1 MSSLL
6 HLIHRLYQFDDLI
19 RWGGHA
25 VLIAII
31 FSENGIMAG
40 FFLPGDSL
48 LVTAGL
54 FAASGLLN
62 LPQLL
67 IELCVAAVL
76 GETVSYTVGHMVGP
90 KLFNKEDSI
99 FFHKNHLLRA
109 RRFYEKYGAKTII
122 IARFLPIIRT
132 FAPVV
137 AGVGE
142 MTYVRFTVYNVIG
155 GVGWVSSMILT
166 GYFLGHSIPNI
177 QHHVDKVILIVIFL
191 SILPAIIEVWKE
203 HRAKAVPTP

>member
-1 MSSLL
+1 MHSFID
-6 HLIHRLYQFDDLI
+6 LIGRLYQFDELI

-25 VLIAII
+25 VLIAIV

-67 IELCVAAVL
+67 IELSLAAVL
-76 GETVSYTVGHMVGP
+76 GETVSYSVGHFIGP
-90 KLFNKEDSI
+90 KLFNKEHSL
-99 FFHKNHLLRA
+99 FFHKKHLLQA
-109 RRFYEKYGAKTII
+109 RRFYEKYGAKTVV
-122 IARFLPIIRT
+122 IARFVPIIRT

-142 MTYVRFTVYNVIG
+142 MTYLRFTAYNVIG

-166 GYFLGHSIPNI
+166 GYFLGHTIPNI
-177 QHHVDKVILIVIFL
+177 QHHVHKVILSVIF
-191 SILPAIIEVWKE
+191 
-203 HRAKAVPTP
+203 

>member
-1 MSSLL
+1 MFD
-6 HLIHRLYQFDDLI
+6 LIHRLYQFDDLI
-19 RWGGHA
+19 RWGGHT
-25 VLIAII
+25 VLIAIV

-54 FAASGLLN
+54 FAASGTLK

-67 IELCVAAVL
+67 IELTVAAIL
-76 GETVSYTVGHMVGP
+76 GATVSYSVGHFIGP
-90 KLFNKEDSI
+90 KLFSREDSI
-99 FFHKNHLLRA
+99 FFHKKHLERA
-109 RRFYEKYGAKTII
+109 RRFYDKYGAKAIV
-122 IARFLPIIRT
+122 IARFMPIVRT

-142 MTYVRFTVYNVIG
+142 MTYARFTIYNVIG
-155 GVGWVSSMILT
+155 GIGWVSSMIFV
-166 GYFLGHSIPNI
+166 GYFLGRSIPNI
-177 QHHVDKVILIVIFL
+177 EHHVHKIIFLVIFL

-203 HRAKAVPTP
+203 RRARVSPAS